1 MVSVSTA
8 PSISPAPS
16 LLPTA
21 SMGARA
27 SLPARPSMTSAPSA
41 AAGPSMAAL
50 ASTLVGPS
58 APTKLTIVGAR
69 RAVVLAPLAAGP
81 SLVQALK
88 SATSVPPRSSSTSPL
103 QSTPSH
109 SGASTLR
116 PSKTHR
122 TSVDFA
128 AGRPSASS
136 IDAARPRA
144 PPAATGAQS
153 SHLTRV
159 ASSVCASGLP
169 ATPRDVQLWL
179 TTLSRTPTLSV
190 RAGRSEFGVSPTSVA
205 SSAAGTHQSVSI
217 AAHVGGDSVN
227 QLGRTKGSSSTR
239 PPLPPSL
246 KPPTLPAPP
255 QHFGVRSGV
264 KAQGERTR
272 TAPKR
277 VAAARAAAGNQGKER
292 TRSRLS
298 SRGRSKDSTP
308 VLGAGATVSEAQRG
322 EEDAGQNLSSN
333 RSRAGTAAQG
343 ARARS
348 PSAGAKPSAQG
359 AELSP
364 ASGPPRKRSRRVQAR
379 EQLEALS
386 RRCRPQFSR
395 SRCDGEK

>member
-1 MVSVSTA
+1 
-8 PSISPAPS
+8 
-16 LLPTA
+16 
-21 SMGARA
+21 
-27 SLPARPSMTSAPSA
+27 
-41 AAGPSMAAL
+41 MAAL

-81 SLVQALK
+81 SLVHALK

-109 SGASTLR
+109 SGASTRR
-116 PSKTHR
+116 PSKTHQK
-122 TSVDFA
+122 SVDFA
-128 AGRPSASS
+128 AGRRSASS

-153 SHLTRV
+153 SYLTRV

-205 SSAAGTHQSVSI
+205 SSAATTHKSVSI

-255 QHFGVRSGV
+255 QHIGVRSSA

-277 VAAARAAAGNQGKER
+277 EQLHGRLPAIKARSGPAHASAVVGVPRTVRRFLALVPLCPKRNEAKR
-292 TRSRLS
+292 TRVRTCPRTG
-298 SRGRSKDSTP
+298 RGQVLPRKVRVQGP
-308 VLGAGATVSEAQRG
+308 RVLGQSH
-322 EEDAGQNLSSN
+322 LL
-333 RSRAGTAAQG
+333 RA
-343 ARARS
+343 
-348 PSAGAKPSAQG
+348 
-359 AELSP
+359 
-364 ASGPPRKRSRRVQAR
+364 
-379 EQLEALS
+379 
-386 RRCRPQFSR
+386 
-395 SRCDGEK
+395 